1 MKKGIALILTAV
13 LLLTGCGSSSAQA
26 GTQENTD
33 AAQEEAV
40 VTETETAST
49 DAAEKTDSQT
59 DSQEPA
65 ASENA
70 DTTEVKEAEA
80 EAPQGETGAS
90 SDTLV
95 LYFSRT
101 GEQYVVGVIDK
112 GNTAIVAEMIAE
124 QTGADLFEVLPADD
138 HYPMTYE
145 ALTDVAKQEQN
156 DNARPAYSGEL
167 PDLSKYSTIFIG
179 APVWWGD
186 WPMIM
191 YTVFENS
198 DFSGKTLI
206 PFSTHEGSGLSGFD
220 KKLEGAC
227 PDSTVGKGL
236 AIEGNDAQNNQEK
249 ARESV
254 SGWLTELGFDM
265 AGRNDEQLIRDV
277 YIKMYEGMIA
287 KDEATLREALDD
299 SFVLVHM
306 TGMRQSRE
314 EFISAVLDGT
324 LNYYSAE
331 HENMPVKI
339 NGDTAVLTGQ
349 SYVAAAVFGGG
360 RSNWRLQQKCSLKKI
375 DGLWNITRSVAST
388 Y

>member
-1 MKKGIALILTAV
+1 MKKGIALILTAA
-13 LLLTGCGSSSAQA
+13 LLLTGCGGASAQTN
-26 GTQENTD
+26 TQEKTD
-33 AAQEEAV
+33 APQAQEEAV
-40 VTETETAST
+40 ATEEAPT
-49 DAAEKTDSQT
+49 DEAEKTEA
-59 DSQEPA
+59 QEPA
-65 ASENA
+65 AAAENT
-70 DTTEVKEAEA
+70 DTAAE
-80 EAPQGETGAS
+80 EAPQETTGAA

-124 QTGADLFEVLPADD
+124 QTGADLFEILPADD

-156 DNARPAYSGEL
+156 EKARPEYSGTL

-179 APVWWGD
+179 SPVWWGD

-191 YTVFENS
+191 YTVFENN

-227 PDSTVGKGL
+227 PNSTIGKGL

-254 SGWLTELGFDM
+254 NSWLAELGF
-265 AGRNDEQLIRDV
+265 
-277 YIKMYEGMIA
+277 
-287 KDEATLREALDD
+287 
-299 SFVLVHM
+299 
-306 TGMRQSRE
+306 
-314 EFISAVLDGT
+314 
-324 LNYYSAE
+324 
-331 HENMPVKI
+331 
-339 NGDTAVLTGQ
+339 
-349 SYVAAAVFGGG
+349 
-360 RSNWRLQQKCSLKKI
+360 
-375 DGLWNITRSVAST
+375 
-388 Y
+388 